1 VLCPRDTMTKS
12 GNLFENRVC
21 GCGPSERG
29 SLGIVMLDEAVDFAD
44 EIGD

>member
-1 VLCPRDTMTKS
+1 MTKS
-12 GNLFENRVC
+12 GDLFEDRFC

-29 SLGIVMLDEAVDFAD
+29 SIGIVMLDEAVDFAD